1 MADHYYTTSPDSKS
15 DIRMI
20 PYEVGGRKY
29 EFYTDHG
36 VFSISRVDHGTDI
49 LINTVLEDYTATPGS
64 EAGILD
70 MGCGYGPIGIV
81 MADQYADTPVV
92 MLDVNERAMDLAQKS
107 AVLNRVA
114 DHVSIV
120 KEEQLEGMRFQ
131 MVVTNPPIRAG
142 KQTIYH
148 LFALAEEKLMDD
160 GVLYVVIRKNQG
172 ADSAVKE
179 LKRLFGNCETI
190 EKKSGF
196 HILKSIKEAEQHD

>member
-20 PYEVGGRKY
+20 PYEAGGKKY

-49 LINTVLEDYTATPGS
+49 LINTVLEDYEPEEPG
-64 EAGILD
+64 AILD

-81 MADQYADTPVV
+81 MADQYRPSPVV
-92 MLDVNERAMDLAQKS
+92 MLDVNERAMELAGRS
-107 AVLNRVA
+107 ASLNRVA
-114 DHVSIV
+114 DSVTIV
-120 KEEQLEGMRFQ
+120 KEDQLEGMRFQ

-148 LFALAEEKLMDD
+148 LFALAQEKLLD
-160 GVLYVVIRKNQG
+160 GGSLYVVIRKNQG

-196 HILKSIKEAEQHD
+196 HILKSLKEE

>member
-20 PYEVGGRKY
+20 PYEAGGRKY

-49 LINTVLEDYTATPGS
+49 LIHTVLEDYEPLAAD
-64 EAGILD
+64 AGILD

-81 MADQYADTPVV
+81 MADQYASTSVV
-92 MLDVNERAMDLAQKS
+92 MLDVNERAMELAQKS

-148 LFALAEEKLMDD
+148 LFALAQEKLVDD
-160 GVLYVVIRKNQG
+160 GTL
-172 ADSAVKE
+172 
-179 LKRLFGNCETI
+179 
-190 EKKSGF
+190 
-196 HILKSIKEAEQHD
+196 

>member
-20 PYEVGGRKY
+20 PYEAGGKKY

-49 LINTVLEDYTATPGS
+49 LINTVLEDYEPEDSGA
-64 EAGILD
+64 ILD

-81 MADQYADTPVV
+81 MADQYRPSPVV
-92 MLDVNERAMDLAQKS
+92 MLDVNERAMELAGRS
-107 AVLNRVA
+107 ASLNRVA
-114 DHVSIV
+114 DSVTIV
-120 KEEQLEGMRFQ
+120 KEEQLEGMQFR

-148 LFALAEEKLMDD
+148 LFALAQEKLLN
-160 GVLYVVIRKNQG
+160 GGSLYVVIRKNQG

-196 HILKSIKEAEQHD
+196 HILKSVKEE

>member
-20 PYEVGGRKY
+20 PYEAGGKKY

-49 LINTVLEDYTATPGS
+49 LINTVLEDYEPEDSGA
-64 EAGILD
+64 ILD

-81 MADQYADTPVV
+81 MADQYRPSPVV
-92 MLDVNERAMDLAQKS
+92 MLDVNERAMELAGRS
-107 AVLNRVA
+107 ASLNRVA
-114 DHVSIV
+114 DSVTIV
-120 KEEQLEGMRFQ
+120 KEDQLEGMQFR

-148 LFALAEEKLMDD
+148 LFALAQEKLLN
-160 GVLYVVIRKNQG
+160 GGSLYVVIRKNQG

-196 HILKSIKEAEQHD
+196 HILKSVKEE

>member
-20 PYEVGGRKY
+20 PYEAGGKKY

-49 LINTVLEDYTATPGS
+49 LINTVLEDYES
-64 EAGILD
+64 EDSGAILD

-81 MADQYADTPVV
+81 MADQYRPSPVV
-92 MLDVNERAMDLAQKS
+92 MLDVNERAMELAGRS
-107 AVLNRVA
+107 ASLNRVA
-114 DHVSIV
+114 DSVTIV
-120 KEEQLEGMRFQ
+120 KEEQLEGMQFR

-148 LFALAEEKLMDD
+148 LFALAQEKLLN
-160 GVLYVVIRKNQG
+160 GGSLYVVIRKNQG

-196 HILKSIKEAEQHD
+196 HILKSVKEE